1 MKQLL
6 IPCSTFACH
15 HSALIYIGVSKTRST
30 VSQTLY
36 CLIDGAKVSIKKTTI
51 ENIFQKKFLW
61 WIWWIYFLFLVDTF
75 GGCPLQESYFF
86 VGFIRFTGIA
96 YLFSVNSFIIASAMR
111 LYSSHICGAF
121 MSDKD
126 HS

>member
-1 MKQLL
+1 MLSL
-6 IPCSTFACH
+6 PSPH
-15 HSALIYIGVSKTRST
+15 PSALLYIRFDGMEKKKHHN
-30 VSQTLY
+30 QP
-36 CLIDGAKVSIKKTTI
+36 LITDCGAKVSIKKTTI

-96 YLFSVNSFIIASAMR
+96 YLFSVNSFIRASAMR